1 MPSLDEGVSASSV
14 ERVLDTTYT
23 RMSSKLAR
31 DSTSYMAG
39 YMLLR
44 ELNDNTEWEV
54 LGLEAV

>member
-1 MPSLDEGVSASSV
+1 MPSLDEGISASSV

-39 YMLLR
+39 YMPLR